1 MLITYHG
8 HSEFYIEGANGFALL
23 TDPYDGHVGYPMREY
38 RCDAVTVSHGHG
50 DHNFTQKALGAP
62 AIIDSAGTWKPAPEV
77 KITAIPSVH
86 DDANGAKR
94 GKNLL
99 MKIEME
105 GLTLAHLGDQG
116 VALTPEQLSALGAI
130 DILML
135 PIGGFYTI
143 DAKTAYE
150 IVKAVHPRI
159 TIPMH
164 YKTSV
169 NAGWPIAD
177 ETEFLRLMGQPS
189 LAPMPLLRVTKG
201 DLSEQPGLVMLEWG
215 KIDE

>member
-38 RCDAVTVSHGHG
+38 RCDAVTVTHGHG

-62 AIIDSAGTWKPAPEV
+62 AIIDSAGTWRPAPEV
-77 KITAIPSVH
+77 KVTAIPSVH
-86 DDANGAKR
+86 DDAGGAKR

-99 MKIEME
+99 MK
-105 GLTLAHLGDQG
+105 
-116 VALTPEQLSALGAI
+116 I

-150 IVKAVHPRI
+150 IVKAVHPRV

-201 DLSEQPGLVMLEWG
+201 DLSEQPDLVMLEWE
-215 KIDE
+215 K